1 MKDLNLGEKT
11 TRITETAIITTFMTL
26 LVIIGY
32 STFPVIILF
41 YPVPFV
47 ILGVK
52 HKTKYNIYSI
62 IASSVLIGILI
73 DMFAGI
79 LIFLVF
85 GLISI
90 TITYMINK
98 KYKPQQIL
106 IGGTIV
112 TIVTTLLTVV
122 ISGYITGVSFFTQI
136 NTFLTENMKLQLDI
150 LREMEFSTQQLYMIK
165 DFLMA
170 TVEYI
175 IIIIPTTLII
185 SSVFIVYINYWMS
198 TAILKR
204 LGFKTVEV
212 PRFMFFN
219 LPSNIIMGSVVIIA
233 AALVIRYMKLF
244 YYETI
249 FINTIIII
257 SFVFFMQGLSV
268 LVFLMNKRNIHKVT
282 KFILIFII
290 IINVPLSLIITF
302 IGLLDVILNFRKL
315 KKVE

>member
-73 DMFAGI
+73 DIFAGI

-136 NTFLTENMKLQLDI
+136 NTSLTENMKLQLDI

>member
-73 DMFAGI
+73 DIFAGI